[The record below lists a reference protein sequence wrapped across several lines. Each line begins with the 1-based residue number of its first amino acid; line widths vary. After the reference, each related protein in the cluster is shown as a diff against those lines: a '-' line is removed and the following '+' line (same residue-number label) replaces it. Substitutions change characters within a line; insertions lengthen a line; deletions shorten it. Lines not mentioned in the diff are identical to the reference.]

1 MRDKIVVCV
10 FFNFVIDQESFEAY
24 TDSIFGLVC
33 YIFGKS
39 FVEFWVV
46 KLPVTLSFVCLGVH
60 YYGGFTFISGLND
73 YVVWFSKIFESFSFL
88 LGQVICNF

>member
-1 MRDKIVVCV
+1 MDSV
-10 FFNFVIDQESFEAY
+10 FD
-24 TDSIFGLVC
+24 LVC

-46 KLPVTLSFVCLGVH
+46 KLPVTLSFVFLGVH

-73 YVVWFSKIFESFSFL
+73 YVVSFSKIFESFSFL

>member
-10 FFNFVIDQESFEAY
+10 FFNFVIHQESFEAY
-24 TDSIFGLVC
+24 ADSVFDLVC

-46 KLPVTLSFVCLGVH
+46 KLLVTLSFVFLGVH
-60 YYGGFTFISGLND
+60 YYSGFTFISELND
-73 YVVWFSKIFESFSFL
+73 YVVKM
-88 LGQVICNF
+88 V

>member
-1 MRDKIVVCV
+1 MDSV
-10 FFNFVIDQESFEAY
+10 FD
-24 TDSIFGLVC
+24 LVC

-46 KLPVTLSFVCLGVH
+46 KLPVTLSFVFLYISLCI

-73 YVVWFSKIFESFSFL
+73 YVVSFSKIFESFSFL